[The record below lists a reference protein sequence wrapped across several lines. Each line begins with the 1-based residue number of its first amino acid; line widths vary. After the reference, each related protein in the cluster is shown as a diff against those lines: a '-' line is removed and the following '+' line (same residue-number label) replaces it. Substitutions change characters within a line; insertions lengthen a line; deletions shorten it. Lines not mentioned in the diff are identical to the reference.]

1 MVVQR
6 LAFAYDEENC
16 IKLNTR
22 QKLWVSI
29 TFSNSLFPPPPLVA
43 RTDQDSKWVFQR
55 FSSFQS
61 SRNLCIFFYRVS
73 VCRFIQV
80 SWLTVRY
87 VIVVFSLFGFTC
99 ICFVIVVHY
108 CYLSQF
114 FMYFR
119 HNWLSN

>member
-1 MVVQR
+1 MGFHNF
-6 LAFAYDEENC
+6 LEFPP
-16 IKLNTR
+16 
-22 QKLWVSI
+22 
-29 TFSNSLFPPPPLVA
+29 PPPPLVA

-87 VIVVFSLFGFTC
+87 VIVVFSLFDFHVSALLSSYIT
-99 ICFVIVVHY
+99 VI
-108 CYLSQF
+108 
-114 FMYFR
+114 
-119 HNWLSN
+119 